1 MPLQKRCWPNWERS
15 HDLDIAA
22 LFSFFFQV
30 FTFSKGRHSMTG
42 PLSHI
47 RVLDLSRIMAGP
59 WCGQILADLGA
70 EVIKVERAGAGDDT
84 RRWGPPFLN
93 DEDGKSTG
101 EAGYYLS
108 VNRGKKSVELDL
120 KSTEGQEAVRAL
132 AAKSDIVLENFKTGT
147 LDRMGLGYEDM
158 AKINPALIYCS
169 ITGFGLTGPKAN
181 DAAYDFMIQG
191 MGGLM
196 SVTGGAE
203 GSIGGEPQKVGVPII
218 DIMTGMY
225 AAIGVLAAVAN
236 RNETGQ
242 GEHID
247 LGMLDVSVATLAN
260 QAMNYLVS
268 GQTPVRRGNRHPN
281 IQPQNV
287 YPVSDG
293 YIVLAVGN
301 DGQFEKFCDC
311 IGQPDLAKDPKYAT
325 NVARVENLEDLEAIL
340 KEALAVGTISHW
352 VETFAQ
358 AGVPSGP
365 INTIN
370 RVFQEPQVQHRNMLR
385 DIPHPLGGTV
395 SQVVSPLNFRNAPL
409 SFDTPPPLLG
419 QHTQDILAA
428 LDLGD

>member
-1 MPLQKRCWPNWERS
+1 MM
-15 HDLDIAA
+15 A
-22 LFSFFFQV
+22 
-30 FTFSKGRHSMTG
+30 G

-84 RRWGPPFLN
+84 RRWGPPFLK
-93 DEDGKSTG
+93 DKDGNPTR

-120 KSTEGQEAVRAL
+120 KSKEGQDAVRAL
-132 AAKSDIVLENFKTGT
+132 AAKSDILLENFKTGT
-147 LDRMGLGYEDM
+147 MDRMGLGYE
-158 AKINPALIYCS
+158 ALSKINPSLIYCS
-169 ITGFGLTGPKAN
+169 ITGFGLTGPKAG

-196 SVTGGAE
+196 SVTGAPDGVP
-203 GSIGGEPQKVGVPII
+203 GGGPQKVGVPIV

-225 AAIGVLAAVAN
+225 AAIGVLSAVSN
-236 RNETGQ
+236 RGETGK

-247 LGMLDVSVATLAN
+247 LAMLDVSVAMLAN

-268 GQTPVRRGNRHPN
+268 GQPPERRGNRHPN
-281 IQPQNV
+281 IQPQDV

-301 DGQFEKFCDC
+301 DEQFRRFAAVV
-311 IGQPDLAKDPKYAT
+311 GRPALADDPKYIT
-325 NVARVENLEDLEAIL
+325 NAARVENLEELEVIL
-340 KEALAVGTISHW
+340 KEALAVRTITEW
-352 VETFAQ
+352 VDAFAE

-365 INTIN
+365 INTVD
-370 RVFQEPQVQHRNMLR
+370 RVFEEPQVVHRNILR
-385 DIPHPLGGTV
+385 DIPHPLGGSL

-409 SFDTPPPLLG
+409 SFDVAPPLLG

-428 LDLGD
+428 LGLGE